1 MDRRVTSGSLW
12 VAACFALSGCYE
24 GLPPLDAGFG
34 SAGIS
39 GGDAGDGGN
48 GDDNGDGD
56 GEADVSAAPAPDRVE
71 LRRLTRSQYLNTL
84 VDLLGEP
91 LTLPTALE
99 PDLVVDLFP
108 GVGAASGTV
117 SGLGIEQFEAAG
129 ENAVDEVFADAGR
142 RSALV
147 GCEPSAAD
155 CFATFAEDFGRRAFR
170 RPLQDD
176 EIERYATLG
185 ADVAAVRGDAWQGA
199 RAIAI
204 ALLSSPSFLY
214 LVELGEED
222 PTSDERWRFTSV
234 EMASR
239 LSYAIWNGPPDAELL
254 DAGDSGALL
263 ERAEVKA
270 QVERMLEDDRAR
282 RGIGRFV
289 SEWLGLDIIATL
301 DKDLATFPNATP
313 ELFAAMHGEATR
325 LAQHAALGEDASLL
339 DILDGQYTFVNA
351 ELASFYGIAA
361 PTDVDAQGFGMVDT
375 SGMDGRRGILG
386 TAGVLAGQSRRTRT
400 APTIRGMYVQAR
412 LRCQDLPPPPAD
424 VPMDI
429 PDGTEDDPQTQS
441 IRELLEQHREDPT
454 CAACHASLDPPGLA
468 MEHFD
473 ALGAYRT
480 MDAGFPVDAATV
492 VDETQVD
499 GLPGLTSYLV
509 EDPAVR
515 RCMVQQLLRFTT
527 GHRES
532 VEQAQTV
539 EALGNGLA
547 AADFNLRAFLP
558 ELFATAAFRTKAP
571 PA

>member
-1 MDRRVTSGSLW
+1 MNNQTIARWLL
-12 VAACFALSGCYE
+12 AAAGVVVGGCYQ
-24 GLPPLDAGFG
+24 GVPPLEGGFG
-34 SAGIS
+34 DAGIS
-39 GGDAGDGGN
+39 GGDGGDGG
-48 GDDNGDGD
+48 DDGDGD
-56 GEADVSAAPAPDRVE
+56 GGHADVSTAPAPDRVE
-71 LRRLTRSQYLNTL
+71 LRRLTRSQYANTL

-99 PDLVVDLFP
+99 PDLVVDLFA
-108 GVGAASGTV
+108 GVGATQGTV
-117 SGLGIEQFEAAG
+117 SGLGIEQFEAAA
-129 ENAVDEVFADAGR
+129 EDAVDDVFADAGR
-142 RSALV
+142 RSDLV

-155 CFATFAEDFGRRAFR
+155 CFASFAETFGRQAFR
-170 RPLQDD
+170 RPLTDD
-176 EIERYATLG
+176 EIERYAALG
-185 ADVAAVRGDAWQGA
+185 QDVAAVRGDAWEGA

-214 LVELGEED
+214 LVELGEPD
-222 PTSDERWRFTSV
+222 PTSEDYWRFTSV

-254 DAGDSGALL
+254 DVGEAGGLV
-263 ERAEVKA
+263 ERAEIKA
-270 QVERMLEDDRAR
+270 QVERMLDDSRAR
-282 RGIGRFV
+282 RGIGRFTA
-289 SEWLGLDIIATL
+289 EWLGLDIIATL
-301 DKDLATFPNATP
+301 NKDLETFPNATP

-325 LAQHAALGEDASLL
+325 LAEHAALGEDASLL
-339 DILDGQYTFVNA
+339 DILDAQYTFINA
-351 ELASFYGIAA
+351 ELASLYGVSA
-361 PTDVDAQGFGMVDT
+361 PTDVDADGFGKVDT

-429 PDGTEDDPQTQS
+429 PDGTEEDPQTQS
-441 IRELLEQHREDPT
+441 IRELLEKHREDPT
-454 CAACHASLDPPGLA
+454 CAACHQSLDPPGLA
-468 MEHFD
+468 LEHFD

-492 VDETQVD
+492 VDETEVE
-499 GLPGLTSYLV
+499 GLAGLAAFLRD
-509 EDPAVR
+509 DPAVR

-532 VEQAQTV
+532 VEQAETV

-547 AADFNLRAFLP
+547 AADYNLRAFLP
-558 ELFATAAFRTKAP
+558 DLFATAAFRYKAP

>member
-1 MDRRVTSGSLW
+1 M
-12 VAACFALSGCYE
+12 
-24 GLPPLDAGFG
+24 
-34 SAGIS
+34 
-39 GGDAGDGGN
+39 
-48 GDDNGDGD
+48 
-56 GEADVSAAPAPDRVE
+56 
-71 LRRLTRSQYLNTL
+71 TRSQYVNTL
-84 VDLLGEP
+84 HDLLGEP
-91 LTLPTALE
+91 LTTPTALE
-99 PDLVVDLFP
+99 PDLVVDLFA
-108 GVGAASGTV
+108 GVGASSGTV
-117 SGLGIEQFEAAG
+117 SGLGIEQFEAAA
-129 ENAVDEVFADAGR
+129 EDAVDEVFADAGR

-147 GCEPSAAD
+147 GCEPTAAD
-155 CFATFAEDFGRRAFR
+155 CFASFAESFGRQAFR
-170 RPLQDD
+170 RPLEAQ
-176 EIERYATLG
+176 EIERYAALG
-185 ADVAAVRGDAWQGA
+185 HDVAAVRGDVWEGA
-199 RAIAI
+199 RAVAI

-214 LVELGEED
+214 LVELGEAD
-222 PTSDERWRFTSV
+222 PTTDDRWRFTSV

-254 DAGDSGALL
+254 DVGESGALV

-270 QVERMLEDDRAR
+270 QVERMLGDSKAR
-282 RGIGRFV
+282 RGIGRFM

-313 ELFAAMHGEATR
+313 ELFAAMHGEVTR
-325 LAQHAALGEDASLL
+325 LAEHAALGEDASLL

-361 PTDVDAQGFGMVDT
+361 PTDVDAGGFGRVDT

-429 PDGTEDDPQTQS
+429 PDGTEDDPQTKS

-454 CAACHASLDPPGLA
+454 CAACHDSLDPPGLA
-468 MEHFD
+468 LEHFD

-480 MDAGFPVDAATV
+480 MDAEFPVDATTEIDAA
-492 VDETQVD
+492 QVD
-499 GLPGLTSYLV
+499 GLSGLTSYLV
-509 EDPAVR
+509 DDPAVR

-532 VEQAQTV
+532 VELAETV

-547 AADFNLRAFLP
+547 AADFNLRTFLP